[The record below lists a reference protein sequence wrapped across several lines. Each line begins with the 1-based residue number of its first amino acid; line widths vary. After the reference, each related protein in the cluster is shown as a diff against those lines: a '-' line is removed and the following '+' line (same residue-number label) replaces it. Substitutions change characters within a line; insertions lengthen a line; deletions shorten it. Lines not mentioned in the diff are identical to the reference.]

1 MKEIAWSK
9 YTDKERAN
17 LESFCE
23 KYKNFIS
30 TCKTERECV
39 KESIKIAEKA
49 GFINLNDA
57 IKNNQKL
64 KAGDK
69 VYSINMDKAM
79 MLVVV
84 GEEEMENGLK
94 IVGSHIDSPRLDI
107 KATPLYENNNICMLD
122 THYYGG
128 IKKYHWVAR
137 PLALHG
143 VIVKKNG
150 SKINVVIGEKE
161 DDPVVYISD
170 LLPHLKDGNKPEP
183 IDGESLNIIAGTIP
197 DKSAKKD
204 KVKAAVLNILKEHGI
219 EEDDLFS
226 AELEAVP
233 CGKARDTGIDRSLIA
248 GYGHDDRVCA
258 YTSLQAILKIK
269 NPGKTA
275 CCLLVDKEEIG
286 SYGATGMHSK
296 FFENTIA
303 EIMNLCGQ
311 YDELKLRRAL
321 TKSEMISSDVTA
333 AYDPN
338 YPTPMNVATDAALGC
353 GISFNKYTGAR
364 GKSGSNDANPE
375 FIAKLRKILDENKI
389 SYQATEMGKVD
400 AGGGGTIAYILAKY
414 GMEVIDAGVPLLSMH
429 SPVEIASK
437 ADIFETFKFYYQF
450 YKN

>member
-69 VYSINMDKAM
+69 VYAINMDKAM
-79 MLVVV
+79 MLVVI

-183 IDGESLNIIAGTIP
+183 IDGESLNIIAGFLSRAIISTLFKSRIKLSNLEPATI
-197 DKSAKKD
+197 
-204 KVKAAVLNILKEHGI
+204 
-219 EEDDLFS
+219 
-226 AELEAVP
+226 
-233 CGKARDTGIDRSLIA
+233 
-248 GYGHDDRVCA
+248 
-258 YTSLQAILKIK
+258 
-269 NPGKTA
+269 
-275 CCLLVDKEEIG
+275 
-286 SYGATGMHSK
+286 
-296 FFENTIA
+296 
-303 EIMNLCGQ
+303 
-311 YDELKLRRAL
+311 
-321 TKSEMISSDVTA
+321 
-333 AYDPN
+333 
-338 YPTPMNVATDAALGC
+338 
-353 GISFNKYTGAR
+353 
-364 GKSGSNDANPE
+364 
-375 FIAKLRKILDENKI
+375 
-389 SYQATEMGKVD
+389 
-400 AGGGGTIAYILAKY
+400 
-414 GMEVIDAGVPLLSMH
+414 
-429 SPVEIASK
+429 
-437 ADIFETFKFYYQF
+437 
-450 YKN
+450 

>member
-69 VYSINMDKAM
+69 VYAINMDKAM
-79 MLVVV
+79 MLVVI

-143 VIVKKNG
+143 VIVKKDG

-161 DDPVVYISD
+161 DDPVIYISD

-204 KVKAAVLNILKEHGI
+204 KVKATVLNILKEHGI
-219 EEDDLFS
+219 DEDDLFS